1 MYFVETL
8 HQFAMKKLC
17 WFLLVLILCGIGCSS
32 SDAPGADDSMD
43 ETSTENEPVQD
54 PEQTPEDPDDG
65 GTGMFSSVVEE
76 YGQLSVQGNKL
87 ANQNGDAIQLRGMSL
102 FWSQWIGK
110 YYTPEVVKWL
120 KDDWRC
126 TVVRAALAVEHG
138 GYLENPETEKQKIFA
153 VVDAA
158 IADGLYVIVD
168 WHDHHAEDHLE
179 ESTAFFGEL
188 AEKYADYPNIIYE
201 IYNEPLNV
209 SWKNVLKP
217 YHEAVIAEIR
227 KHDPDNIVV
236 CGTPNWSQDVEDVIF
251 EKIDDDNVMYT
262 LHYYAA
268 THREELRNKALLA
281 INNNIPVFVTEYGIS
296 EASGDG
302 SLDQG
307 EAETWWS
314 FLDTHQIS
322 HLNWSIADK
331 EELSAAL
338 KPNASILGGWTT
350 DDLTSSGNIVRNH
363 IRDKNISY

>member
-1 MYFVETL
+1 MGTL
-8 HQFAMKKLC
+8 HRFAMKKVC
-17 WFLLVLILCGIGCSS
+17 WFFLILIACGIGCSS
-32 SDAPGADDSMD
+32 SDEQSPDDAMD
-43 ETSTENEPVQD
+43 ETSTENEPTEDSGQN
-54 PEQTPEDPDDG
+54 PEDSNDG
-65 GTGMFSSVVEE
+65 GTSTFSSVVEE

-87 ANQNGDAIQLRGMSL
+87 VGQNEDVVQLRGMSL

-120 KDDWRC
+120 KDDWQS
-126 TVVRAALAVEHG
+126 TVVRAALAVEHE
-138 GYLENPETEKQKIFA
+138 GYLENPESEKQKIIA
-153 VVDAA
+153 VIDAA
-158 IADGLYVIVD
+158 IANGLYVIVD

-179 ESTAFFGEL
+179 ESVAFFGEL

-217 YHEAVIAEIR
+217 YHEAVIDEIR
-227 KHDPDNIVV
+227 KYDADNIIV
-236 CGTPNWSQDVEDVIF
+236 CGTPNWSQDVDDVIF
-251 EKIDDDNVMYT
+251 EKIDDPNVMYT

-268 THREELRNKALLA
+268 THKQELRDKALVAL
-281 INNNIPVFVTEYGIS
+281 NNNIPVFVTEYGIS

-302 SLDQG
+302 SLNET

-338 KPNASILGGWTT
+338 KPGASALGGWTT
-350 DDLTSSGNIVRNH
+350 DELTLSGNIVRSH
-363 IRDKNISY
+363 IRDKNTAY

>member
-1 MYFVETL
+1 MVGTL
-8 HQFAMKKLC
+8 HQFAMKKVC
-17 WFLLVLILCGIGCSS
+17 WLFLILIACGIGCSS
-32 SDAPGADDSMD
+32 SNGQGSEDSME
-43 ETSTENEPVQD
+43 ETSTENETAED
-54 PEQTPEDPDDG
+54 PGQIPENPDDG
-65 GTGMFSSVVEE
+65 GTSMFSSVVEE

-87 ANQNGDAIQLRGMSL
+87 VDQNEEAIQLRGMSL

-138 GYLENPETEKQKIFA
+138 GYLENPETERQKIFT
-153 VVDAA
+153 VIDAA
-158 IADGLYVIVD
+158 IANGLYVIVD

-179 ESTAFFGEL
+179 ESIAFFGEL
-188 AEKYADYPNIIYE
+188 AEKYGDYPNVIYE

-209 SWKNVLKP
+209 SWKNILKP

-227 KHDPDNIVV
+227 KHDPDNLIV

-251 EKIDDDNVMYT
+251 EKIDDANVMYT

-268 THREELRNKALLA
+268 THKQELRDKALLA
-281 INNNIPVFVTEYGIS
+281 LNNNIPIFVTEYGIS

-302 SLDQG
+302 SINQT
-307 EAETWWS
+307 EAETWWN

-338 KPNASILGGWTT
+338 KPGASTSGGWTS

-363 IRDKNISY
+363 IRDKNTSY